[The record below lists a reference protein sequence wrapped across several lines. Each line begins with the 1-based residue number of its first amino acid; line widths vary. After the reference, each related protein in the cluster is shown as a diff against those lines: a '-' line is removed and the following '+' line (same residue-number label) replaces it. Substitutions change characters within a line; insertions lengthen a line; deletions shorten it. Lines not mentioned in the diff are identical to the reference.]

1 MRHLLNP
8 IERKTPISFV
18 YSYKLADMFAERAK
32 KQSDIVITMIELKTL
47 SMMFVILSIVNEFPE
62 LVPVRSVIRSVE
74 FGQAV
79 ARACLKL
86 LIMTASVVLMN

>member
-1 MRHLLNP
+1 ML
-8 IERKTPISFV
+8 
-18 YSYKLADMFAERAK
+18 AERAK

-47 SMMFVILSIVNEFPE
+47 FMMLVIFSTVKDDPE

-74 FGQAV
+74 LGHAL

-86 LIMTASVVLMN
+86 LIITESVVSIN